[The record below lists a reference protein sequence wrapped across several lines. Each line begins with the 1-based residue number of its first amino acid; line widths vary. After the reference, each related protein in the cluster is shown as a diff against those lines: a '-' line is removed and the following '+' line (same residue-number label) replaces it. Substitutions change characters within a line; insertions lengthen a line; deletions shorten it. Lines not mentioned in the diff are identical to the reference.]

1 MTDVVIQLTDNN
13 IEDAKNL
20 LCREGESVPDMITR
34 IIKSE
39 IKNKKLR
46 NDLSKKY

>member
-1 MTDVVIQLTDNN
+1 MTSMVIELTDNN
-13 IEDAKNL
+13 IEDARNL
-20 LCREGESVPDMITR
+20 LCRENETVSEMIAR

-46 NDLSKKY
+46 NDLGRK